1 MAIMSPSI
9 RRSGRVEDRSATVD
23 RQKIAFH
30 SLRVCRRGG
39 VARGVLKR
47 RIDDDPFWRVMPI
60 RRGKYGLFCEIRVL
74 AAFSHKSSLEHKDVW
89 TSIRLYSEA

>member
-9 RRSGRVEDRSATVD
+9 RRSGRVDARSATLD

-47 RIDDDPFWRVMPI
+47 RIDDASVRMRHVGTTLW
-60 RRGKYGLFCEIRVL
+60 KYGLFCEIRVL
-74 AAFSHKSSLEHKDVW
+74 AAFSHKSSLEHKDV
-89 TSIRLYSEA
+89 